1 MSRAAMTL
9 FVPLTALAARLKPS
23 EGQAQDPHDAGCNFM
38 RRAKYGFKAANA
50 TDSATCLCS

>member
-1 MSRAAMTL
+1 MTL